1 MICNMDSIGKYM
13 LEIILH
19 QQRTSQLLKQ
29 KKLMQTQEDHSNPI
43 QALNVDSFK
52 VDLVVIQNTCS
63 EKEDS
68 NSDTASSNRF
78 KRAFMSL
85 FGQDADTFTSTMLLN
100 VDQLQKQ
107 LDKDEFQEDGSMAAF
122 WVYFVEY
129 TRIEVKHFKDTLLHH
144 MGNVKKS
151 FAERTRHQRRGIES
165 EVQDDSSRS
174 GNDTDT
180 DDADIRPIYDE
191 EPMAEVQL
199 TTECNIFAIGQQHTK
214 QPEIINE
221 GRVDQYIEQCQ
232 VKSHMLDS
240 SPDNQTTEYSK
251 QSLESENILLKKIV
265 TQFQKDFSRMEAHC
279 IALELKYQNQALKSG
294 KHGQIL
300 NETNSGKGFCNCYFK
315 HYLRKLKGNSVDTKF
330 AKTSVLG
337 KSVLQSLRNQ
347 SLVRQSNAFK
357 TKRPQMSKHQF
368 ASQVDVNNNVSRPV
382 TQHYLPK
389 RRESVFAKPDH
400 MIASSKSRNSSKNM
414 PRFSS
419 NDMVHNHYLDEARKK
434 TQERDRNSKT
444 SVMPSARFQS
454 TTDDSKPK
462 PKSTNHSTRSLP
474 ISKSS
479 CVMIMVVSI
488 ADHPKNSNSF
498 SYSKHFVC
506 STCHKCVFNANHD
519 ACITKLLKEVNS
531 HAKIKSHKIRN
542 SNIPVDQKSHTQ
554 KPGRQII
561 TGHTNALIAHKTVIW
576 LESVEP
582 WESVSRRRD
591 AWNSGISMGEECSG
605 SDTEREQLSD
615 ASIEIKAYTQGLKKV
630 EAQLVA
636 HQQGQLCTETPE
648 LVSKPVVN
656 ESNVAC
662 QPKVWSDAPIVKT
675 PRETVKNNFTHSKN
689 PKVDKKELGETAVKA
704 PQQVVVGDPKTQLS
718 TLIIHRALQN
728 KGIVDSGCSRH
739 MTGNKAYLAEYQD
752 FNGWDLLAF
761 GGSKGGLAWLIEW
774 TQLIELTIGIG
785 GWVMKRPTWLFDL
798 DYLTDS
804 MNYQPVR
811 SENQANQHAGL
822 QEANQNADK
831 KPVDKEDQVFLD
843 ELERLKRQ
851 EKDAKDADKYVA
863 EILKKFDFINV
874 KTASTPIETQKPLVK
889 DEEASDVD
897 VHLYRSLDWTTQ
909 ILTRWEKILER
920 EIQQRLV
927 VQFLGRRLIF
937 WTMHKADNFGTS
949 TNRAELL
956 LVQAV
961 VGQVLWIQSYES
973 SISLPKQGILAI
985 SATNFISDAYEKK
998 TYPGLKTQMM
1008 TISLG
1013 FRESLGRALDGTEA
1027 PMLPKLFILWLATVS
1042 TDSVELVP
1050 MGKVSTAIETLK
1062 KNTAKET
1069 SGGNHGG
1076 QSSSDKSLSG
1086 NEGDMTLHSVYDL
1099 CISLCTQVSDQAKEI
1114 QHLKAQIKK
1123 LKKQAKPG
1131 RKSAKAEPSVHKDL
1145 LFDEMP
1151 KDTLD
1156 YMESEDAQNVGRT
1169 RDVVDEEKDESEDV
1183 LSTEDVLT
1191 TAQQKVS
1198 TDKEKV
1204 STDKPIVSADGSK
1217 LSTNKEKD
1225 SSLNMSLA
1233 IVVSERKEKGVEFK
1247 DIEETERSR
1256 PTSTRSLLTLKPL
1269 PKIDPTDKG
1278 KKKIKEEDES
1288 ESESDGIPEAERK
1301 FKQLASDE
1309 EMARKV
1315 QEEWS
1320 MREIQA
1326 LYEKIKR
1333 SDEDFISIG
1342 SAEDERLIKKMN
1354 EKGIDSS
1361 KNESVKEEGKEEE
1374 GTKKRKS
1381 GHIKMIARKKPRK
1394 QSDDDSDDEHRKC
1407 LKIVTFESIL
1417 DSEIMEKKSVIA
1429 RLNKVSSPDGDY
1441 LVIYRANGNFRAFN
1455 YLMEILH
1462 IFDRQDLFHLYDLM
1476 REQYSGVTLE
1486 GYELILWG
1494 DLKIMMESSTEGNE
1508 QSDFWSGQQDWKI
1521 VTWRL
1526 YESCGVCILEFED
1539 GIVIHMLVE
1548 RRYSSFQKI
1557 IAKGC
1562 LHIGLEVNEKVCCLD
1577 LCRRKSKIDTSKAVD
1592 DDLVFTESNET
1603 ESEVQDDNSRSGND
1617 TDADDADIRPI

>member
-1 MICNMDSIGKYM
+1 
-13 LEIILH
+13 
-19 QQRTSQLLKQ
+19 
-29 KKLMQTQEDHSNPI
+29 
-43 QALNVDSFK
+43 
-52 VDLVVIQNTCS
+52 
-63 EKEDS
+63 
-68 NSDTASSNRF
+68 
-78 KRAFMSL
+78 
-85 FGQDADTFTSTMLLN
+85 
-100 VDQLQKQ
+100 
-107 LDKDEFQEDGSMAAF
+107 
-122 WVYFVEY
+122 
-129 TRIEVKHFKDTLLHH
+129 
-144 MGNVKKS
+144 
-151 FAERTRHQRRGIES
+151 
-165 EVQDDSSRS
+165 
-174 GNDTDT
+174 
-180 DDADIRPIYDE
+180 
-191 EPMAEVQL
+191 
-199 TTECNIFAIGQQHTK
+199 
-214 QPEIINE
+214 
-221 GRVDQYIEQCQ
+221 
-232 VKSHMLDS
+232 
-240 SPDNQTTEYSK
+240 
-251 QSLESENILLKKIV
+251 
-265 TQFQKDFSRMEAHC
+265 MEAHC
-279 IALELKYQNQALKSG
+279 IALKLKYQNQALKSG
-294 KHGQIL
+294 QHGQIL
-300 NETNSGKGFCNCYFK
+300 NE
-315 HYLRKLKGNSVDTKF
+315 
-330 AKTSVLG
+330 
-337 KSVLQSLRNQ
+337 KSN
-347 SLVRQSNAFK
+347 K
-357 TKRPQMSKHQF
+357 
-368 ASQVDVNNNVSRPV
+368 
-382 TQHYLPK
+382 
-389 RRESVFAKPDH
+389 
-400 MIASSKSRNSSKNM
+400 
-414 PRFSS
+414 
-419 NDMVHNHYLDEARKK
+419 
-434 TQERDRNSKT
+434 
-444 SVMPSARFQS
+444 
-454 TTDDSKPK
+454 
-462 PKSTNHSTRSLP
+462 
-474 ISKSS
+474 
-479 CVMIMVVSI
+479 
-488 ADHPKNSNSF
+488 
-498 SYSKHFVC
+498 
-506 STCHKCVFNANHD
+506 
-519 ACITKLLKEVNS
+519 
-531 HAKIKSHKIRN
+531 AKIKKEIDVLETMNIELEHSVAKLRKENETLKKHYKDLYDSIKITRSKTIEQTTSLLAN
-542 SNIPVDQKSHTQ
+542 NADLKAQY
-554 KPGRQII
+554 GRR
-561 TGHTNALIAHKTVIW
+561 V
-576 LESVEP
+576 
-582 WESVSRRRD
+582 VSRKD
-591 AWNSGISMGEECSG
+591 SKHGVKIDGEGVDWTSHSEEEEDYALMACNSSG

-822 QEANQNADK
+822 QEANQNAGTEDIIDAGDSK
-831 KPVDKEDQVFLD
+831 KEDESAQDYFILPIWSSYSLIIKRSRAEDAGVAPHKHPDLKTDEKPVDKEDQVFLD

-1086 NEGDMTLHSVYDL
+1086 NEGDMTLQSVYDL

-1114 QHLKAQIKK
+1114 QNLKAQIKK
-1123 LKKQAKPG
+1123 LKKQAKPIITYHRAWMKSVSLKQRLAGKRSLKQTWMQKEYVSKQG

-1151 KDTLD
+1151 EDTLD
-1156 YMESEDAQNVGRT
+1156 YMETEDAQNVGRT

-1225 SSLNMSLA
+1225 STDRTNKVLMIKLK
-1233 IVVSERKEKGVEFK
+1233 EEGEKGVEFK

-1309 EMARKV
+1309 EMARKAD
-1315 QEEWS
+1315 
-1320 MREIQA
+1320 RLLA
-1326 LYEKIKR
+1326 
-1333 SDEDFISIG
+1333 
-1342 SAEDERLIKKMN
+1342 ERLQEQEREQFTVEERAKFIHDIIATQRKFLAQQRSEAIRNRTPTKNQLRNQTMTYL
-1354 EKGIDSS
+1354 KH
-1361 KNESVKEEGKEEE
+1361 NESVKEEDKEEE
-1374 GTKKRKS
+1374 GTKKRKG
-1381 GHIKMIARKKPRK
+1381 GHIKMIARKKKRS
-1394 QSDDDSDDEHRKC
+1394 QSDVDSDDEHKKC

-1455 YLMEILH
+1455 YLMEVLH

-1476 REQYSGVTLE
+1476 REQYSEVTLD
-1486 GYELILWG
+1486 GFALILWG

-1539 GIVIHMLVE
+1539 GIVIHILVE
-1548 RRYSSFQKI
+1548 RRYPLSKDLLQRM
-1557 IAKGC
+1557 
-1562 LHIGLEVNEKVCCLD
+1562 LDLGLEVERESSVALD
-1577 LCRRKSKIDTSKAVD
+1577 LIRFIKQQID
-1592 DDLVFTESNET
+1592 EE
-1603 ESEVQDDNSRSGND
+1603 
-1617 TDADDADIRPI
+1617 